1 MRHWTRLAVLAL
13 LPAFVACGDVSLGDV
28 PGSASASVDDTPSK
42 VEQGLVV
49 QTRFELAGAE
59 SVQERL
65 ELERLSLNIGA
76 VILEPLDERAG
87 QASFVNPL
95 PFNLDFGVLDGDTSL
110 LGPELVLPYG
120 GRFAVSVLL
129 EPASSTGDYGDKRED
144 DADSSVV
151 AAGLWTPGSDAV
163 AEPSPLPWMPKADEE
178 RVPFVYRSDAVVRV
192 ALAEVTLDE
201 DGVYEL
207 VMTLSIGDWLE
218 GDVIPALE
226 DQLHR
231 RRARPDFSRLPVDG
245 EEVEEP
251 LDTASTDI
259 EGLASGMDVAANRF

>member
-13 LPAFVACGDVSLGDV
+13 LPAFAACGDVPVSDTSGPTSSLH
-28 PGSASASVDDTPSK
+28 DDTPSK

-49 QTRFELAGAE
+49 QTRFELAGADTAA
-59 SVQERL
+59 ERL

-76 VILEPLDERAG
+76 VILEPLDDRAG

-95 PFNLDFGVLDGDTSL
+95 PFTLDFGVVDGDTSL

-129 EPASSTGDYGDKRED
+129 EPASSTGDYGDKSEA
-144 DADSSVV
+144 DADSSVI
-151 AAGLWTPGSDAV
+151 AAGLWNPGSDAV
-163 AEPSPLPWMPKADEE
+163 AEPSPLPWMPKADESL
-178 RVPFVYRSDAVVRV
+178 VPFIYRSDAVVRV

-207 VMTLSIGDWLE
+207 VMTLRIGDWLE

-231 RRARPDFSRLPVDG
+231 RRARPDFSRLPIEG
-245 EEVEEP
+245 EDVEEP